1 MSAKHLLPIAMG
13 GVFIFYVSL
22 TMRQPSYSF
31 QEGDI
36 FFQDLDCGPP
46 CDAIEAVTYGY
57 MGSNLSHCAIITEVG
72 PNLKTTKLV
81 EAIGETV
88 SETTLEKFLNR
99 SNKVLVGR
107 LKKEHTDLLP
117 IALKHI
123 KDNLLGKPYDFI
135 FDIND
140 DSYYC
145 SEIIYEGLQVA
156 DRNQKILQL
165 NPMTFNE
172 PGTNTPFI
180 HWIEYYKE
188 LNHEIPEGKLGLNP
202 GGMSRSEGL
211 EIIYIFEKP
220 SGYSK

>member
-1 MSAKHLLPIAMG
+1 MSAKHLFPIAMG
-13 GVFIFYVSL
+13 GFFIFYVSL
-22 TMRQPSYSF
+22 MLRQPSFTF

-46 CDAIEAVTYGY
+46 CDAIEAVTQGY

-72 PNLKTTKLV
+72 SNLKTTKLT

-88 SETTLEKFLNR
+88 TETTLEEFLNR

-107 LKKEHTDLLP
+107 LKKEHAELIP

-123 KDNLLGKPYDFI
+123 KDNLLGKPYDYI
-135 FDIND
+135 FDITD
-140 DSYYC
+140 DTYYC
-145 SEIIYEGLQVA
+145 SEIIYEGLKVA
-156 DRNQKILQL
+156 DDTKDLFAL

-180 HWIEYYKE
+180 HWVDYYEKLE
-188 LNHEIPEGKLGLNP
+188 QPIPEGKLGLNP
-202 GGMSRSEGL
+202 GGMSQSKA
-211 EIIYIFEKP
+211 IDIVYIYEKP
-220 SGYSK
+220 SGMN